1 MDRILKHLV
10 DDFLTE
16 FEISSV
22 DLGKDFQRFTV
33 YSVVASEYSQD
44 FDLEDVETGE
54 GDDTGIDGIAII
66 INGKLIENKSD
77 IDFLL
82 QHIPQIEPTIVFIQA
97 TAENNFDSGKMNT
110 FAFGV
115 KDFFEEKPKLR
126 RNESISQF
134 AELTNYLIEKADRL
148 KHNPVCKLF
157 YVCTGNWTNDKN
169 NTAIISSG
177 ISDLEK
183 TNLFFAV
190 SFEVLGAGEIAK
202 LYRNTKNTITATFDF
217 KEKITL
223 PILPGITESYY
234 GVVPFDEFKKVLVD
248 ENGKIR
254 NIFYD
259 NVRDF
264 YGLTN
269 PVNSGIEETLKNEH
283 PELFTVLNNGITV
296 VASSISKI
304 GDKMTI
310 TDFSIVNGCQTSN
323 VLYEFRDA
331 PNIKNLRI
339 PLRLIVTN
347 DDLVKNKITIA
358 TNSQNAVKREQLQAM
373 TEFQKNLEE
382 YYKTYN
388 KEDGLFYERRP
399 KQYQRDATIPKTKII
414 SIANQIK
421 AFGAM
426 FLNIPERVTTYF
438 GSVVKVYVEGE
449 NDTEKPIIFNP
460 LHKPIVYYTA
470 GLAFYRLD
478 SLFRKKLIDTKYK
491 KYRFFILALFGK
503 LISKE
508 LNLKDILLTQRMN
521 SEKYSNQFCSPVIM
535 ALRDETVS
543 LNTFNK
549 ALELLDVSG
558 IDLKNKET
566 LKSSNTTKVLND
578 IYSTKYPS
586 EQ

>member
-16 FEISSV
+16 FEINSV
-22 DLGKDFQRFTV
+22 DTGKDFQRFTV
-33 YSVVASEYSQD
+33 YSIVSSEYNLE
-44 FDLEDVETGE
+44 FELEDVETGE

-66 INGKLIENKSD
+66 INGKMIENKSD

-82 QHIPQIEPTIVFIQA
+82 QHIPQIEPTIIFIQA

-115 KDFFEEKPKLR
+115 KDFFAEEPKLR
-126 RNESISQF
+126 RNDSISQF
-134 AELTNYLIEKADRL
+134 AELTNYLIEKSDRL

-169 NTAIISSG
+169 NSAILSSA

-183 TNLFFAV
+183 TNLFSSV
-190 SFEVLGAGEIAK
+190 SFDVFGASEIAK
-202 LYRNTKNTITATFDF
+202 LYRNTKNTMTATFDF

-223 PILPGITESYY
+223 PVLPGITESYY
-234 GVVPFDEFKKVLVD
+234 GVVPFNEFKKVLIN

-269 PVNSGIEETLKNEH
+269 PVNNGIEETLKDAQ

-310 TDFSIVNGCQTSN
+310 TDYSIVNGCQTSN
-323 VLYEFRDA
+323 VLYEFRNTA
-331 PNIKNLRI
+331 SIQELRI
-339 PLRLIVTN
+339 PLKLIVTN
-347 DDLVKNKITIA
+347 DDVVKNKITIA

-388 KEDGLFYERRP
+388 KDDGLLYERRP

-449 NDTEKPIIFNP
+449 NDTQKPIIFNP
-460 LHKPIVYYTA
+460 LHKPIVYYTSA
-470 GLAFYRLD
+470 LAYYRLD
-478 SLFRKKLIDTKYK
+478 SLFRKKLIDAKYK
-491 KYRFFILALFGK
+491 KYKFFILALYGK

-508 LNLKDILLTQRMN
+508 LGLKDILLPQRMN
-521 SEKYSNQFCSPVIM
+521 SEKFSNQFCIPVIK
-535 ALRDETVS
+535 ALRDDAAS
-543 LNTFNK
+543 LSTFKK
-549 ALELLDVSG
+549 ALEILDNSG

-566 LKSSNTTKVLND
+566 LKSSNTTKTLND
-578 IYSTKYPS
+578 VYSTKYPS
-586 EQ
+586 D

>member
-1 MDRILKHLV
+1 MDRILSHLV

-16 FEISSV
+16 FEINSI
-22 DLGKDFQRFTV
+22 DIGKDFQRFTI
-33 YSVVASEYSQD
+33 YSVVSSEYTQE
-44 FDLEDVETGE
+44 FELEDVETGE

-66 INGKLIENKSD
+66 INGKMIENKSD

-82 QHIPQIEPTIVFIQA
+82 QHIPQIEPTIVFVQA

-134 AELTNYLIEKADRL
+134 AELTSYLIEKSDRL

-169 NTAIISSG
+169 NAAILSSA

-183 TNLFFAV
+183 TNLFSAV
-190 SFEVLGAGEIAK
+190 TFYALGASEIAK
-202 LYRNTKNTITATFDF
+202 LYRNTKNTMTATFDF

-223 PILPGITESYY
+223 PVLPGITESYY
-234 GVVPFDEFKKVLVD
+234 GVVPFNEFKKVLID

-264 YGLTN
+264 YGLAN
-269 PVNSGIEETLKNEH
+269 PVNNGIEETLKDKQ

-310 TDFSIVNGCQTSN
+310 TDYSIVNGCQTSN
-323 VLYEFRDA
+323 VLYEFRD
-331 PNIKNLRI
+331 NVGVQDLRI
-339 PLRLIVTN
+339 PLKLIVTN
-347 DDLVKNKITIA
+347 DDAVKNKITIA

-399 KQYQRDATIPKTKII
+399 KQYQRDATIPKSKII

-438 GSVVKVYVEGE
+438 GSVVKIYVEGE
-449 NDTEKPIIFNP
+449 NDTKKPIIFNP
-460 LHKPIVYYTA
+460 LHKPIVYYTSA
-470 GLAFYRLD
+470 LAYYRLD
-478 SLFRKKLIDTKYK
+478 SLFRKKLIDAKYK
-491 KYRFFILALFGK
+491 KYKFFIV
-503 LISKE
+503 
-508 LNLKDILLTQRMN
+508 DLLHKCAIIGT
-521 SEKYSNQFCSPVIM
+521 
-535 ALRDETVS
+535 
-543 LNTFNK
+543 
-549 ALELLDVSG
+549 
-558 IDLKNKET
+558 
-566 LKSSNTTKVLND
+566 
-578 IYSTKYPS
+578 
-586 EQ
+586 